1 MTWDFST
8 KGKCKVTMEKYINDL
23 LTDNNITDT
32 IDSPASNHLFVINPI
47 AEKLS
52 NDMNINFHTQVAKL
66 LYLAKRIRPDILLPI
81 SFLSTR
87 VQSPDIDDWKKLMRV
102 LKYINGT
109 VNLGI
114 TLECDNFIIDSYI
127 DASYGVHSDF
137 KSHTGMIIFLGKGII
152 DVSSS
157 KQKINTKSSAE
168 AELIAVSDKAT
179 KVIWSREF
187 LIHQGYNIPPAIINQ
202 DNISTISLVKN
213 GSSSS
218 NRTKHISI
226 RYFWL
231 KDKIHTKDIEVQY
244 LPTDEM
250 IADLLTKPLHGAK
263 FIQLRKLLLNSE
275 I

>member
-1 MTWDFST
+1 MINDQQITVIIYVDDLFFTCINNDLIDSTIILLESVLNCKLKKNIGLIHNYLGMTWDFST

-52 NDMNINFHTQVAKL
+52 NDMIINFHTQVAKL
-66 LYLAKRIRPDILLPI
+66 LYLAKRIRPDILLPV

-202 DNISTISLVKN
+202 DNISTISLV
-213 GSSSS
+213 
-218 NRTKHISI
+218 
-226 RYFWL
+226 
-231 KDKIHTKDIEVQY
+231 
-244 LPTDEM
+244 
-250 IADLLTKPLHGAK
+250 
-263 FIQLRKLLLNSE
+263 
-275 I
+275 